1 MVHGGQRSVAANRGE
16 HPNQLWP
23 NQRPNCVSNQFVR
36 QLGGIRSRATMESH
50 LYFKLCLCQCS
61 PQSCRNKNTA
71 VQHFVENLPH
81 YIDKPNHCNK
91 PSSPL
96 NGKYKDHFQM
106 IKTPIFLP
114 KCKNQC
120 FPKLGNIVEHR
131 SHNFCYDKIV
141 WG

>member
-96 NGKYKDHFQM
+96 NGKYKDHL
-106 IKTPIFLP
+106 TPNFLP